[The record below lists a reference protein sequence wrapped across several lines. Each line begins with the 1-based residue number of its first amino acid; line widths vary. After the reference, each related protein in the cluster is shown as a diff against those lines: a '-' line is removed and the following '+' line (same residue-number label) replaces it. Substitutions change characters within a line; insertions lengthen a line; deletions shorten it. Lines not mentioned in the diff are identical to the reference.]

1 MKRRLLNRL
10 NKIRFGIRWLTMSPR
25 DRYTYLWNRTRNSP
39 EYQASPETARY
50 ANRAPSLIAF
60 NGLLRELR
68 QPESMLVVLLIAIAH
83 ELNKELAPKVGT
95 AT

>member
-1 MKRRLLNRL
+1 
-10 NKIRFGIRWLTMSPR
+10 MSPR

-60 NGLLRELR
+60 NGAVARATATR
-68 QPESMLVVLLIAIAH
+68 VYAGYVAVAH